1 MPPYVPSCNV
11 LVRIY
16 KQTTGISPRH
26 TVIFMCVVCSEFR
39 QIGRLLSRRERLCTD
54 PTAGVRQAT
63 TTDTE
68 IISAA
73 TTNEITGQPT
83 DVADV
88 LDMGMGD
95 MVCLQNSEMDTP
107 RTTGWYSFPKQATT
121 QLNTDSVEW
130 EPAGPSM
137 SGSGARSDWLED
149 RVGAS
154 GIEYMDGPNE
164 LVFVEINSQT
174 DTSPTDMFSSGVST
188 PTASDLGECL
198 SAPTPTELVE
208 CLSAPTPSE
217 LGECLSAPT
226 PSELGECSPVPV
238 GETESVCTFDVPELE
253 CDELSSSSSLSGPGF
268 VSAEDFISRILR
280 DEETSSVT
288 SSDDRSTTGDSWDI
302 TTSSDSEPTHLVITS
317 LCREVSYTTTWRAYR
332 SLMQSTY
339 TIRIFMFN

>member
-1 MPPYVPSCNV
+1 
-11 LVRIY
+11 
-16 KQTTGISPRH
+16 
-26 TVIFMCVVCSEFR
+26 MCVVCSEFR

-154 GIEYMDGPNE
+154 DIEYMDGPNE

-174 DTSPTDMFSSGVST
+174 DTSPTDRFSSGVST

-198 SAPTPTELVE
+198 SAPTASELVE

-217 LGECLSAPT
+217 LGECLSAPTPSDLGECLSAPTPSELGEYLSAPT